1 MTAQQQTEPRPI
13 VTWASMS
20 DVQLTRT
27 LAAMSM
33 LGGGFVQA
41 MAIAMYRADPGN
53 LRRLQDAFPE
63 LAGQYGPGSLPYLRR
78 EGDGE

>member
-1 MTAQQQTEPRPI
+1 MPPQPPAT

-27 LAAMSM
+27 LAAMAI

-41 MAIAMYRADPGN
+41 MSTAMYRADPDN
-53 LRRLQDAFPE
+53 LQRLQDAFPE
-63 LAGQYGPGSLPYLRR
+63 LAERYGPGSAPYQSR
-78 EGDGE
+78 EGAGE